1 MKRTLFEI
9 SEDLVALG
17 DLLDEQ
23 DGDITETEAQFDAW
37 FAELGEARDE
47 KLDSY
52 AYLIKESEADAD
64 RLKDEI
70 DRLRARKNAA
80 ENKAKKLKERLEMF
94 LKIQN
99 IEKIKTDRFTF
110 ALQKPGGK
118 PRVELLERF
127 QEHPEELPEPLRRVK
142 FEPNLEAIREL
153 IETTDDQANYYGRI
167 VEGEKK
173 LRIR

>member
-1 MKRTLFEI
+1 MKRTLFDI
-9 SEDLVALG
+9 SEDLLALG

-37 FAELGEARDE
+37 FAELGDERDA
-47 KLDSY
+47 KLD
-52 AYLIKESEADAD
+52 AYGYLVKETEAEAD

-70 DRLRARKNAA
+70 DRLRSRKTAS
-80 ENKAKKLKERLEMF
+80 ENKAKRLKERLEVF
-94 LKIQN
+94 LKVQG

-118 PRVELLERF
+118 PKVELAEYF
-127 QEHPEELPEPLRRVK
+127 ANHPEELPEPLRRVK

-167 VEGEKK
+167 VESEKK

>member
-1 MKRTLFEI
+1 MKRTLFDI
-9 SEDLVALG
+9 SEDLLALA

-23 DGDITETEAQFDAW
+23 DGDVTETEAQFDAW

-70 DRLRARKNAA
+70 DRLRSRKTAA

-94 LKIQN
+94 LKIQG

-118 PRVELLERF
+118 PRVELLEKYA
-127 QEHPEELPEPLRRVK
+127 EHPEELPEGWRRVK
-142 FEPNLEAIREL
+142 FEPNLEAIREA
-153 IETTDDQANYYGRI
+153 IEAGDDVATYYGRI
-167 VEGEKK
+167 VESEKR